1 MLSIKNYIT
10 KYKVLDVCIS
20 YDEIEAL
27 ISNNWIGQQVYILNL
42 NFNDLAITYLKNFG
56 RLRPGKKTIFKR
68 GIFLM

>member
-27 ISNNWIGQQVYILNL
+27 IPNNWIGQQVYILNL
-42 NFNDLAITYLKNFG
+42 KFNDLAITYLKLDNICV
-56 RLRPGKKTIFKR
+56 LKNY
-68 GIFLM
+68 

>member
-42 NFNDLAITYLKNFG
+42 NFNDLAITYLKLDNICV
-56 RLRPGKKTIFKR
+56 LKNY
-68 GIFLM
+68 